1 MIKKRSGTGREIIES
16 QSRVPKARSAQE
28 IMARYNLKRQQ
39 YKELKMMS
47 DNSPEKREQLAMLY
61 AEAKVMGWALGKD
74 EKTIIQ
80 EINFR

>member
-1 MIKKRSGTGREIIES
+1 MRKHPGGRDIIES
-16 QSRVPKARSAQE
+16 QSTAKKPRSTQE
-28 IMARYNLKRQQ
+28 LTARYHLKRQQ

-47 DNSPEKREQLAMLY
+47 DNSPEKREQLAMIY
-61 AEAKVMGWALGKD
+61 AEAKVLGWALGKD

>member
-1 MIKKRSGTGREIIES
+1 MMRKPMVKQDIIES
-16 QSRVPKARSAQE
+16 QSTVQKPRSPQE
-28 IMARYNLKRQQ
+28 ILARYNLKRQQ
-39 YKELKMMS
+39 YRELKMMC